1 MKKSGNNNVKNAQIE
16 LDSEYGELYEDCTI
30 IDDNYNIY
38 LSVLPEIYQ
47 QKIDNLKRVIEGK
60 YDLSYNQ
67 IEPMCLQQV
76 DTKEQ
81 LDEKI
86 SKMSKQK
93 SDKIEKLL
101 ITIKKTEDTLAKYK
115 KQLDD
120 MMK

>member
-1 MKKSGNNNVKNAQIE
+1 MKKSGNSNVKNAQIE
-16 LDSEYGELYEDCTI
+16 LNSQYGELYEDCTI

-86 SKMSKQK
+86 SS
-93 SDKIEKLL
+93 SRR
-101 ITIKKTEDTLAKYK
+101 
-115 KQLDD
+115 
-120 MMK
+120 